1 MCEVRFIQM
10 YLGLPGKSRKERM
23 NTKSTFKVW
32 QGIAAIMM
40 IAVVFFAAVPAV
52 HAAEID
58 NGGVVE
64 AGKTIDDD
72 LILSSETVQ
81 MDGTVNGLLVA
92 MGNTVTINGEVNGDV
107 IAAGRTIVIT
117 KNAKIDGNL
126 FTGAQN
132 IVMDGQITGSLLGGS
147 ASLETG
153 GSSSIARNLYYGGY
167 SYIQAAGSKTGRDTR
182 AGVYQAKLQGETGQD
197 AVVYGGAVEVDGK
210 IGRNA
215 DFIVGD
221 PTDRM
226 EASNPFMTNMGVT
239 TNLKPGLR
247 VASSAQIGGKMTYT
261 SRVEQ
266 AKAIESS
273 PSGGI
278 VFRTPVPSQAE
289 KENREA
295 QPQAGQT
302 MNIISSLTGFASNLI
317 SLLLVGALLL
327 WKVPDLLNES
337 VALPQ
342 AKPWN
347 SAGMG
352 FVTILVG
359 YAGAF
364 LAFFVIIL
372 VGIILGF
379 ISFGGLGGVSIALGL
394 SLLAAAVT
402 LFSVAV
408 SLISKVIVAYLV
420 GKWIYSK
427 LAPNMSNTV
436 WPLVIGVV
444 VYAVLRAIPFAGL
457 LIGLIATLLGVGAI
471 WFLYKA
477 KTSPVAVEIQ

>member
-1 MCEVRFIQM
+1 MNT
-10 YLGLPGKSRKERM
+10 
-23 NTKSTFKVW
+23 NTKSKVW
-32 QGIAAIMM
+32 RGIAATMM
-40 IAVVFFAAVPAV
+40 IVVVFFAAVPAV

-72 LILSSETVQ
+72 LILSGENVQ
-81 MDGTVNGLLVA
+81 MDGTVNGLLLA
-92 MGNTVTINGEVNGDV
+92 TGNTVTINGEVNGDV

-126 FTGAQN
+126 FAGAQN
-132 IVMDGQITGSLLGGS
+132 ITMDGEITGSLFGGS
-147 ASLETG
+147 TTLDTG
-153 GSSSIARNLYYGGY
+153 ESSSIARNLYYGGY

-226 EASNPFMTNMGVT
+226 ETSNPFMSNMGVT

-247 VASSAQIGGKMTYT
+247 VASSAEIGGKMTYT

-266 AKAIESS
+266 AKAIKSS

-278 VFRTPVPSQAE
+278 VFQTPVPPKSE
-289 KENREA
+289 KDNRAA
-295 QPQAGQT
+295 QPQAVQS
-302 MNIISSLTGFASNLI
+302 MNILSSLTGFASNLI

-327 WKVPDLLNES
+327 WKVPALLNENVS
-337 VALPQ
+337 MVQ
-342 AKPWN
+342 AKPLN

-359 YAGAF
+359 YAAAF

-394 SLLAAAVT
+394 SLLGAAVT
-402 LFSVAV
+402 CFQCG
-408 SLISKVIVAYLV
+408 SL
-420 GKWIYSK
+420 
-427 LAPNMSNTV
+427 PD
-436 WPLVIGVV
+436 
-444 VYAVLRAIPFAGL
+444 
-457 LIGLIATLLGVGAI
+457 
-471 WFLYKA
+471 
-477 KTSPVAVEIQ
+477 Q